1 MENQIIKRVWELDL
15 IRGICITAM
24 VFDHVLYDLTN
35 LFNVKNYFLFFYFD
49 FWGRDLIRAFVV
61 IAFILVSGISSS
73 FTHSNLKRGLKLLLV
88 AMALTL
94 FTYVMEKAG
103 SHGTRYLIIFG
114 VLHMF
119 SFSILFYAAL
129 ENIKKRKALLYLG
142 SFLALIGIFFLLF
155 NYSAPANMR
164 WLWFIVDLRNGFFS
178 ADYFPL
184 LPYLGVFL
192 IGAYLGPVLYPERKT
207 IKPLSGPPKTSRPF
221 LFAGRHALFF
231 YIFHQPVIYG
241 ILLLLFKIIG

>member
-1 MENQIIKRVWELDL
+1 MDINKRVWELDL

-24 VFDHVLYDLTN
+24 VFDHVLYDLTY

-61 IAFILVSGISSS
+61 MAFIMVSGISSS
-73 FTHSNLKRGLKLLLV
+73 FSHSNFKRGFKLLLV

-94 FTYVMEKAG
+94 FTFIMEKVG
-103 SHGTRYLIIFG
+103 GQGTRYLIIFG

-119 SFSILFYAAL
+119 GFSILTYAVL
-129 ENIKKRKALLYLG
+129 ENIKNRKILLYLG
-142 SFLALIGIFFLLF
+142 IILGFVGAFFLIF
-155 NYSAPANMR
+155 NYSAPSDMR

-192 IGAYLGPVLYPERKT
+192 IGAYLGPVLYPLRKSRR
-207 IKPLSGPPKTSRPF
+207 PLIGPPKTSRPF

-231 YIFHQPVIYG
+231 YIFHQPVVYV
-241 ILLLLFKIIG
+241 ILYLVFKMIP